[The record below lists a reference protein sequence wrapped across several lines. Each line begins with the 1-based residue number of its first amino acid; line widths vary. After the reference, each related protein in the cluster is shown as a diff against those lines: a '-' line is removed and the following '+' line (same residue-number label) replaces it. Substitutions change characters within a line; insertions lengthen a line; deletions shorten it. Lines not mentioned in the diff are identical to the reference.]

1 MTQPFDWTPE
11 ADHTLIQMRAE
22 KKPFSAIAEAL
33 NCTPGAAEQR
43 SYVLRKAGVKIW
55 VRMEEQIATPEQ
67 LAELRRLMADE
78 MTRKEAAASISVS
91 DWKAERWLATP
102 RRKKGAP
109 LSPTEPDQEA
119 EPRKSWW
126 GMPAGDPVSW
136 GAITAGTVLDGVGYP
151 AP

>member
-1 MTQPFDWTPE
+1 MTPPFNWTDE
-11 ADHTLIQMRAE
+11 TDAVLIQMRAE
-22 KKPFSAIAEAL
+22 KKPFAEIAEAL

-43 SYVLRKAGVKIW
+43 SHVLRKRGVKIW
-55 VRMEEQIATPEQ
+55 VRMEDQIATPEQ
-67 LAELRRLMADE
+67 LAALRDLMANG
-78 MTRKEAAASISVS
+78 MTRKDAANSIGVS

-109 LSPTEPDQEA
+109 QSPTDPDQKA

-136 GAITAGTVLDGVGYP
+136 GAITAGTVLDGVGYS

>member
-22 KKPFSAIAEAL
+22 RSPFDAIAEKL
-33 NCTPGAAEQR
+33 GCTARVAEKR
-43 SYVLRKAGVKIW
+43 GYVLRKRGVKIW
-55 VRMEEQIATPEQ
+55 VRMEDQIATPEQ
-67 LAELRRLMADE
+67 LAALRDLMANG
-78 MTRKEAAASISVS
+78 MTRKDAANSIGVS

-109 LSPTEPDQEA
+109 QSPTDPDQKA

-126 GMPAGDPVSW
+126 GMLAGDPVSW